1 MLDLRRSPGSL
12 PLLVAHRGASDLAP
26 ENTMAAFRLAAA
38 GGADVVELDVRLTS
52 DGHVVVIHDGCLRR
66 TSNGWGAVAH
76 KKLAELKTLDA
87 GSWFAPQFAGEPIPT
102 LVEVLA
108 WARDQDPRMAL
119 MIELK
124 GQAQALKRGLVE
136 KSVQLVAGCGMSDDV
151 IFISFYLP
159 LLSRVKAVA
168 PTTIATGT
176 IFKLGW
182 LDRLLA
188 LVLHRRTTLEQA
200 SLVRRWL
207 LRPLLASQAVGA
219 NSLSIPAKALTAS
232 LIEATHAAG
241 LAVSPGGA
249 RWDYPTVIA
258 LGVDTISTENPATV
272 RAAFLSS

>member
-1 MLDLRRSPGSL
+1 
-12 PLLVAHRGASDLAP
+12 
-26 ENTMAAFRLAAA
+26 MAAFRLAAA
-38 GGADVVELDVRLTS
+38 GGADIIELDVRLTS
-52 DGHVVVIHDGCLRR
+52 DGHVVVIHDGWLRR
-66 TSNGWGAVAH
+66 TSNGWGIVAR

-102 LVEVLA
+102 LAEVLA

-124 GQAQALKRGLVE
+124 GEAQALKRGLAE

-151 IFISFYLP
+151 IFISFYHP

-168 PTTIATGT
+168 PAAIATGT

-188 LVLHRRTTLEQA
+188 LVLRRRPNLEQA

-219 NSLSIPAKALTAS
+219 NSLSIPATALTAS

-241 LAVSPGGA
+241 LAVSPGGV
-249 RWDYPTVIA
+249 RWDYPAVIA
-258 LGVDTISTENPATV
+258 LGADTISTENPATV